1 MKFSV
6 LMSLYNKENP
16 EYLDEALES
25 IILNQEL
32 KPDEIILVLDGPI
45 NNKLNAIVKKYIGLF
60 NNFKVIKLKKNI
72 GLGLA
77 LKEGLKQCKNNLIFR
92 MDTDDISHKSR
103 FRKQV
108 EFLKSNPEIKILGT
122 NAIDFD
128 SNIENQVNKRV
139 FPKESKEIQ
148 IFSKRRCPFL
158 HPTVAFYKDIVLEV
172 GSYRDL
178 LFFEDYDLFLRILRK
193 YEGYNLQEN
202 LLYFRSDE
210 NVFKRRG
217 GTTYLILEYK
227 ALTQF
232 KKENLMNKYYFFT
245 NILIRLG
252 FRICGN
258 DLRKILYK
266 NILRGKIN

>member
-6 LMSLYNKENP
+6 LMSLYDKENP

-32 KPDEIILVLDGPI
+32 KPSEVVLVFDGPI
-45 NNKLNAIVKKYIGLF
+45 NNKLNTIVKKYIGLF
-60 NNFKVIKLKKNI
+60 NNFKIIRLEKNI

-77 LKEGLKQCKNNLIFR
+77 LKEGLKQCENNLIFR

-103 FRKQV
+103 FKKQV
-108 EFLKSNPEIKILGT
+108 EFLKNNPKIKILGT

-139 FPKESKEIQ
+139 FPKENKEIQ
-148 IFSKRRCPFL
+148 IFSRRRCPFL
-158 HPTVAFYKDIVLEV
+158 HPTVAFYKDAVLEI

-178 LFFEDYDLFLRILRK
+178 LFFEDYDLFLRILKK
-193 YEGYNLQEN
+193 YQGHNLQEN
-202 LLYFRSDE
+202 LLYFRSNE

-217 GTTYLILEYK
+217 GFNYLKLEYK
-227 ALTQF
+227 ALAQF

-245 NILIRLG
+245 NILIRFG
-252 FRICGN
+252 IRICGN
-258 DLRKILYK
+258 SIRSLLYKKVLRKEI
-266 NILRGKIN
+266 

>member
-6 LMSLYNKENP
+6 LMSLYDKENP
-16 EYLDEALES
+16 KYLDKALES

-32 KPDEIILVLDGPI
+32 KPSEVVLVFDGPI
-45 NNKLNAIVKKYIGLF
+45 NDKLNAIVKKYIGLF
-60 NNFKVIKLKKNI
+60 NNFKIIRLEKNI

-77 LKEGLKQCKNNLIFR
+77 LKEGLKQCENNLIFR

-103 FRKQV
+103 FKKQV
-108 EFLKSNPEIKILGT
+108 EFLKNNPKIKILGT

-139 FPKESKEIQ
+139 FPKENKEIQ
-148 IFSKRRCPFL
+148 IFSRRRCPFL
-158 HPTVAFYKDIVLEV
+158 HPTVAFYKDAVLEI

-193 YEGYNLQEN
+193 YQGYNLQEN
-202 LLYFRSDE
+202 LLYFRSNE

-217 GTTYLILEYK
+217 GFNYLKLEYK
-227 ALTQF
+227 ALKKF
-232 KKENLMNKYYFFT
+232 KKENLMNTYYFFT
-245 NILIRLG
+245 NLLIRIG

-258 DLRKILYK
+258 SLRSLLYK
-266 NILRGKIN
+266 KVLRRS